1 MIRKWPLLPTLLVA
15 AAVATMIGLGV
26 WQLQRRAEKEA
37 LIALYRAN
45 LARPAIAFPPLG
57 PVQRD
62 SMFRRSSV
70 HCLEVVGWRTELGA
84 AADGAPGYRQIAQCR
99 TGAEGP
105 GALIDMG
112 VAAAAPSALDPKF
125 RSPWRGGVARGT
137 IATEPDHNS
146 LIARL
151 LGRSDVLLPMLVSS
165 EAAPGLQ
172 PSARPS
178 PDSVPN
184 NHAWYA
190 LQWFLFAGFAALI
203 YVLALK
209 RRERD
214 GVPKNG

>member
-1 MIRKWPLLPTLLVA
+1 MIRKWPLIPTLLVA

-45 LARPAIAFPPLG
+45 LAMPAIAFPPLG
-57 PVQRD
+57 PVKRE
-62 SMFRRSSV
+62 SMFRKSSV

-84 AADGAPGYRQIAQCR
+84 ASDGTPGYRQIAQCR

-112 VAAAAPSALDPKF
+112 VPVASQSALDPKF
-125 RSPWRGGVARGT
+125 RSPWTGGVVQGT
-137 IATEPDHNS
+137 ISTEPDHNS
-146 LIARL
+146 MIARL
-151 LGRSDVLLPMLVSS
+151 LGRSGVLLPMLVS
-165 EAAPGLQ
+165 AQVAPGLQ

-184 NHAWYA
+184 NHRWYA
-190 LQWFLFAGFAALI
+190 MQWFLFAAMAAVI

-209 RRERD
+209 RREREEGPD
-214 GVPKNG
+214 RG